1 MSTSTLPA
9 YKNLRLERREQVTVL
24 FVNRLHVLNAINRE
38 TLAEIEHAARAFTA
52 DDAQGALVV
61 TGQGEKAFISGA
73 DINELAPLGPAAA
86 EDISRFGQRVVEAL
100 EQSPKPVIAAVNG
113 YAFGGGCE
121 LALACHMR
129 LASDNAVLGLP
140 EVKLGIIPGY
150 GGTQRLPR
158 LVGPGRALELILS
171 GRNVKADEAE
181 RIGLVNRVVP
191 QAELVNEAVKLAQAI
206 LKNGPLAVA
215 AALECVVRGMQLPLE
230 QGLRFESGRFGILAA
245 SEDMH
250 EGLQAFLDKRP
261 ANFKR
266 R

>member
-1 MSTSTLPA
+1 MV
-9 YKNLRLERREQVTVL
+9 ER
-24 FVNRLHVLNAINRE
+24 
-38 TLAEIEHAARAFTA
+38 
-52 DDAQGALVV
+52 
-61 TGQGEKAFISGA
+61 
-73 DINELAPLGPAAA
+73 
-86 EDISRFGQRVVEAL
+86 L

-129 LASDNAVLGLP
+129 LASDNAVMGLP
-140 EVKLGIIPGY
+140 ETKLGIIPGY

-191 QAELVNEAVKLAQAI
+191 QAELLTEAVKLAQAI

-215 AALECVVRGMQLPLE
+215 AAIECVVRGLQLPLE

-245 SEDMH
+245 SDDMH